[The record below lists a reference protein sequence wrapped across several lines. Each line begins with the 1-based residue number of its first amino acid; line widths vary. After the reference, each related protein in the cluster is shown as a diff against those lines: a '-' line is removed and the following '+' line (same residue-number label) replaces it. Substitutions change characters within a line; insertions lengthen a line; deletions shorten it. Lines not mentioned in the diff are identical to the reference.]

1 MVALPALRELLA
13 TRDFRRL
20 FSVRLV
26 GQFADGLIQASLAT
40 FVLFSPEREPDPIKV
55 ATAFAILL
63 LPYSII
69 GPFAGVLLDR
79 WRRRNVLVN
88 ANFIKAVGVIPIIA
102 LVAAG
107 NDGLLLGVS
116 VLIVLGIGRFVI
128 AGLSASLPHV
138 VQGRDLVT
146 ANALS
151 PTAGT
156 MAVAVGALAGVSIRS
171 LVGGGDAGSQFIL
184 ALAGVGFVMAGLLAM
199 RMGAS
204 TLGPTGE
211 LAKDTVRGVIS
222 GFIDGLRVLRDHTR
236 PRRAITVVAL
246 HRISFGMLTV
256 DALLLVRNTFNSV
269 AQADNALTQFAII
282 TGAAATGAL
291 IGAACTPWSSR
302 RLGTVTWSAV
312 VLIIGGITGAAFVL
326 LGSESVNL
334 PILLIGAAAFGFVGQ
349 SVKVCADTEVQ
360 LHIPDDHLGRVFAL
374 FDMIVNASL
383 VLGIT
388 FMALSAPMSGQ
399 APAMICIAG
408 LLLVLTGVWL
418 LTKRRTKGI

>member
-1 MVALPALRELLA
+1 MPALRELLS

-26 GQFADGLIQASLAT
+26 GQFADGLVQASLAT
-40 FVLFSPEREPDPIKV
+40 FVLFSPERQPDAIKV
-55 ATAFAILL
+55 ASAFAILL

-79 WRRRNVLVN
+79 WQRRNVLVN
-88 ANFIKAVGVIPIIA
+88 ANFIKAIGVVPIVL

-107 NDGLLLGVS
+107 NDGLLLGLF
-116 VLIVLGIGRFVI
+116 VLIVLGIGRFVL
-128 AGLSASLPHV
+128 AGLSASQPHV
-138 VQGRDLVT
+138 VQGRNLVT

-156 MAVAVGALAGVSIRS
+156 IAVAIGALAGVAIRS

-184 ALAGVGFVMAGLLAM
+184 VLASIGFVLAGLLAM

-204 TLGPTGE
+204 SLGPTGE
-211 LAKDTVRGVIS
+211 LARDTLRGVLA
-222 GFIDGLRVLRDHTR
+222 GFVDGLRVLREHSR
-236 PRRAITVVAL
+236 PRRAIIVVAM
-246 HRISFGMLTV
+246 HRIAFGMLTV
-256 DALLLVRNTFNSV
+256 DALLLVRNTFNSI
-269 AQADNALTQFAII
+269 AQADHALTQFAII
-282 TGAAATGAL
+282 TAAAAAGAL
-291 IGAACTPWSSR
+291 IGASSTPWSSR
-302 RLGTVTWSAV
+302 RLGTVTWSAIVLMTGGV
-312 VLIIGGITGAAFVL
+312 VGAFFVVI
-326 LGSESVNL
+326 GSESVQL
-334 PILLIGAAAFGFVGQ
+334 PLLLIGAAAFGFVGQ

-388 FMALSAPMSGQ
+388 LMAVYAPASGQ
-399 APAMICIAG
+399 TPAMICLAG
-408 LLLVLTGVWL
+408 LLLVLTCVWL
-418 LTKRRTKGI
+418 LTTRQTKGT